1 MIRMILKIVLEEEVG
16 KETMFLFLVTDSR
29 ITALRQMHLDQV
41 EWVLAMVHQEV
52 CDLDQD
58 LYQVSVRLTYPNRKC
73 RRNLE
78 EVQAKSSLILR
89 MLIVT

>member
-1 MIRMILKIVLEEEVG
+1 MG

-41 EWVLAMVHQEV
+41 EWVLAMVDREV
-52 CDLDQD
+52 FDLDQD
-58 LYQVSVRLTYPNRKC
+58 LYQDSVRLTPPNRRC
-73 RRNLE
+73 RRKLE
-78 EVQAKSSLILR
+78 EVQGKSSLILR

>member
-1 MIRMILKIVLEEEVG
+1 
-16 KETMFLFLVTDSR
+16 MFLFLVTDSR
-29 ITALRQMHLDQV
+29 ITALPQMHLDQV

-58 LYQVSVRLTYPNRKC
+58 LYQVSVRLTYPNHKC

-78 EVQAKSSLILR
+78 EVVQGKSSLILR